1 MGQAF
6 SHSHHESNSD
16 RPPPPAVTDDSSAWS
31 TAVEGGTSSPSITSR
46 RRVLRTPV
54 SSSRGTRRPNP
65 LRYES
70 PTLNDRGSQAPRL
83 LTRLQQR
90 LRRPA
95 SSTSETSSLVSPASS
110 MMDIDSQN
118 SNTILPEDSS
128 IRAEGELAN
137 REEDEASQ
145 SNSTLS
151 RLLTEVI
158 TTAVLDSL
166 NQPFEDNAQNE
177 EERQELS
184 SRQQQEDNHQEE
196 EEEEEQ
202 DENGEEVQ
210 EEEQGEQSSNNN
222 NNMMFQLPRDLF
234 PSVERTSS
242 DLGSFFR
249 MLRMPA
255 SAFRNNSETGETMP
269 VFIIGYRA
277 TRSTGR
283 ARTAAANQEEENQDQ
298 DQEEEE
304 ESQQGRRWV
313 IYIIS
318 GSNSNGDSD
327 SDIHGANNHQDFPA
341 SLFSDNPSYEDLM
354 MLSHFL
360 GPVRPVTATRQQIET
375 IPITIY
381 RKDQMTEMINDKC
394 QVCLE
399 DYAESQELR
408 MLQCKHGFHKDCIDR
423 WLTEGRNCCPICRGV
438 PVPHA
443 DGG

>member
-6 SHSHHESNSD
+6 SHSQQQHESNSD
-16 RPPPPAVTDDSSAWS
+16 RPPPATDDSSAWS
-31 TAVEGGTSSPSITSR
+31 TAVDGGRGDSPSISSR
-46 RRVLRTPV
+46 RRVLRSPL
-54 SSSRGTRRPNP
+54 SSRGTRRPNP
-65 LRYES
+65 LRYEPPP
-70 PTLNDRGSQAPRL
+70 PTDRGVQPPEAPTRL

-90 LRRPA
+90 LRRPTTA
-95 SSTSETSSLVSPASS
+95 SGSEASSLVSPAES
-110 MMDIDSQN
+110 MMDID
-118 SNTILPEDSS
+118 TPLPEDSS
-128 IRAEGELAN
+128 INGSEGETASG
-137 REEDEASQ
+137 EEDASQ
-145 SNSTLS
+145 STLS

-158 TTAVLDSL
+158 TSAVLDSL
-166 NQPFEDNAQNE
+166 NQPGEG
-177 EERQELS
+177 
-184 SRQQQEDNHQEE
+184 QQEDAQEDA
-196 EEEEEQ
+196 Q
-202 DENGEEVQ
+202 GEE
-210 EEEQGEQSSNNN
+210 GSSQNGP
-222 NNMMFQLPRDLF
+222 FQLPRELF
-234 PSVERTSS
+234 PATSAERSS
-242 DLGSFFR
+242 ELGSFFR

-255 SAFRNNSETGETMP
+255 STLQSTGETMP

-277 TRSTGR
+277 TRSR
-283 ARTAAANQEEENQDQ
+283 EEEG
-298 DQEEEE
+298 
-304 ESQQGRRWV
+304 GRRWV

-318 GSNSNGDSD
+318 GSSQH
-327 SDIHGANNHQDFPA
+327 IPA

-360 GPVRPVTATRQQIET
+360 GPVRPVTATAQQIET

-443 DGG
+443 EDA

>member
-6 SHSHHESNSD
+6 SNSQHESNSD
-16 RPPPPAVTDDSSAWS
+16 RPPPPANSAADDSSAWS
-31 TAVEGGTSSPSITSR
+31 TAVDGGTSSPSISSR
-46 RRVLRTPV
+46 RRVLRSPL
-54 SSSRGTRRPNP
+54 SSRGTRRPNP
-65 LRYES
+65 LRYEPP
-70 PTLNDRGSQAPRL
+70 PTDRGGVQPPRL

-90 LRRPA
+90 LRRPTA
-95 SSTSETSSLVSPASS
+95 SGSETSSLVSPAES
-110 MMDIDSQN
+110 MMDVDS
-118 SNTILPEDSS
+118 TPLPEDSS
-128 IRAEGELAN
+128 LNGSRAEGELASG
-137 REEDEASQ
+137 EEDASQ

-158 TTAVLDSL
+158 TSAVLDSL
-166 NQPFEDNAQNE
+166 NQPNE
-177 EERQELS
+177 ERPGQEE
-184 SRQQQEDNHQEE
+184 SRRDEGEE
-196 EEEEEQ
+196 EEEETESP
-202 DENGEEVQ
+202 GEE
-210 EEEQGEQSSNNN
+210 GSRSRT
-222 NNMMFQLPRDLF
+222 FQLPRELF
-234 PSVERTSS
+234 PSSMERSS
-242 DLGSFFR
+242 SSSELGSFFR

-255 SAFRNNSETGETMP
+255 STFRSSSQTGETMP

-277 TRSTGR
+277 TRSLSP
-283 ARTAAANQEEENQDQ
+283 ANQEEERG
-298 DQEEEE
+298 EE
-304 ESQQGRRWV
+304 GRRWV

-318 GSNSNGDSD
+318 GSQHN
-327 SDIHGANNHQDFPA
+327 QDFPA

-360 GPVRPVTATRQQIET
+360 GPVRPVTATAQQIET
-375 IPITIY
+375 IPIIIY

-443 DGG
+443 D

>member
-6 SHSHHESNSD
+6 SHSQHESNSD
-16 RPPPPAVTDDSSAWS
+16 RPPAISTDDSSAWS
-31 TAVEGGTSSPSITSR
+31 TAVDGGGTSSPSISSR
-46 RRVLRTPV
+46 RRVLRYPL
-54 SSSRGTRRPNP
+54 SSRGTRRPNP
-65 LRYES
+65 LRYE
-70 PTLNDRGSQAPRL
+70 PTDRGVQPQPSPVPTRL

-90 LRRPA
+90 LRRPTA
-95 SSTSETSSLVSPASS
+95 SGSEASSLVSPAES
-110 MMDIDSQN
+110 MMDIDSPV
-118 SNTILPEDSS
+118 PEASS
-128 IRAEGELAN
+128 INGSRAEGELGSG
-137 REEDEASQ
+137 EDEASQ

-158 TTAVLDSL
+158 TSAVLDSL
-166 NQPFEDNAQNE
+166 NQPFEGNE
-177 EERQELS
+177 EGQEV
-184 SRQQQEDNHQEE
+184 SRRQEE
-196 EEEEEQ
+196 EEEEEEDDDD
-202 DENGEEVQ
+202 DEDVEVQGEEA
-210 EEEQGEQSSNNN
+210 SNRT
-222 NNMMFQLPRDLF
+222 FQLPRELF
-234 PSVERTSS
+234 PSVERSS
-242 DLGSFFR
+242 ELGSFFR

-255 SAFRNNSETGETMP
+255 STFRSSQTGETMP

-277 TRSTGR
+277 TRSR
-283 ARTAAANQEEENQDQ
+283 ANQEEEG
-298 DQEEEE
+298 EEEE
-304 ESQQGRRWV
+304 GQQGRRWV

-318 GSNSNGDSD
+318 GSGQHN
-327 SDIHGANNHQDFPA
+327 DFPA

-360 GPVRPVTATRQQIET
+360 GPVRPVTATAQQIET

-443 DGG
+443 DDS